1 MFKTKVKLKSCN
13 IQVKSEECYTVPSEP
28 DPSKHIIHHDNQA
41 VENIHYVGVILLYSC
56 FAFSNNIFEP
66 KMKVANNKYSI

>member
-13 IQVKSEECYTVPSEP
+13 TSKAWEVPSEH